1 VDAALADF
9 RAWLTAAPPPPAEPP
24 REPVDLH
31 TLVAQFV
38 ALRQEVNLQTRAV
51 RAQQE
56 QTAEALKQAQ
66 TRPAAPAEDSER
78 AKPLLKALV
87 DVADAQILAV
97 RELERVLAGLEDAAP
112 PDDAAAQPPK
122 LSLLARLAGAGR
134 VLDRLQQLEQRLD
147 SGGPSLETICDR
159 LTAAV
164 AGLQMG
170 LQRLERTLRQ
180 HGLDPVAAVGQPFD
194 PELMEV
200 VDVAVDSGRPAG
212 EVVEEMRRGY
222 LWNGKVFRY
231 AQVRV
236 AK

>member
-1 VDAALADF
+1 VDGLLADF
-9 RAWLTAAPPPPAEPP
+9 RAWLTAVPPPPAEPS

-56 QTAEALKQAQ
+56 QTADALKQAQ
-66 TRPAAPAEDSER
+66 PRPAADDGER
-78 AKPLLKALV
+78 VRPLLKALV
-87 DVADAQILAV
+87 DVADAQTLAV
-97 RELERVLAGLEDAAP
+97 RELERVLAGLAETAP
-112 PDDAAAQPPK
+112 PVAPADKPRR
-122 LSLLARLAGAGR
+122 LSFLARLAGAGR
-134 VLDRLQQLEQRLD
+134 VLDRLQHLEQRLD
-147 SGGPSLETICDR
+147 GGGLSLETICDR
-159 LTAAV
+159 LRAAA
-164 AGLQMG
+164 AGLHMG

-180 HGLDPVAAVGQPFD
+180 HGLEPIAAAGRPFD

-200 VDVAVDSGRPAG
+200 VDVVVDSGRAAG

-222 LWNGKVFRY
+222 LWNQTVFRY